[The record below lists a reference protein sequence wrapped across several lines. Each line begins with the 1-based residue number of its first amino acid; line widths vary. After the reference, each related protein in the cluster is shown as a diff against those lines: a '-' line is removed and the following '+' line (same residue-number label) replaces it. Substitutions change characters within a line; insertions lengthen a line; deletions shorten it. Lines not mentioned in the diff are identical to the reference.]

1 MDKYNIIKVNASHQY
16 DVMVCNGMLPELG
29 NVMSELFDK
38 CSIAI
43 LTDDIVEALYADTVI
58 KSLEANGFRCIKHT
72 IPNGESSKNMD
83 SVLSFINFMA
93 SEQITRSDMVLA
105 LGGGV
110 IGDMAGFASA
120 IYLRGIRY
128 IQVPTTL
135 LAAVDSSVGGKTA
148 VDISAGKNLIGAF
161 HQPSLVICDTA
172 TLETLPANIL
182 RDGYAEVIK
191 YGVIL
196 DKDLYNN
203 LLKKDSALLE
213 QIISRCIE
221 IKRDVVTADE
231 FDKGERQLL
240 NFGHTLGHSIELLSN
255 FTITHGEAVAKG
267 MVIAAKLGKECGYA
281 DVVEPI
287 KNIVEMYG
295 FDTSCPYSA
304 EQLYRVSLSDKKRQK
319 EKITIVIPESVGK
332 CILHTIPTEEL
343 LSLLNRIKL

>member
-1 MDKYNIIKVNASHQY
+1 MDKYNIIKVNTSHKY
-16 DVMVCNGMLPELG
+16 NVMVCNGMLHELG
-29 NVMSELFDK
+29 GVMSKLFDR

-43 LTDDIVEALYADTVI
+43 LTDDIVDALYADTVI
-58 KSLEANGFRCIKHT
+58 KSLKANGFRCIKHT

-148 VDISAGKNLIGAF
+148 IDISAGKNLIGAF

-196 DKDLYNN
+196 DKELFDILSRSTKGNP
-203 LLKKDSALLE
+203 E
-213 QIISRCIE
+213 EIIARCIS

>member
-1 MDKYNIIKVNASHQY
+1 MNNYTTIRVNTSKQY
-16 DVMVCNGMLPELG
+16 DVLVCNGSLAEIG
-29 NVMSELFDK
+29 AVVANQFDK
-38 CSIAI
+38 CRIAI
-43 LTDDIVEALYADTVI
+43 LTDDIVNSLYADTVTE
-58 KSLEANGFRCIKHT
+58 SLQQNGFSCVKYIF
-72 IPNGESSKNMD
+72 PNGERSKNINT
-83 SVLSFINFMA
+83 VLGFINFLA
-93 SEQITRSDMVLA
+93 AEQITRSDLILA

-110 IGDMAGFASA
+110 VGDMAGFASA
-120 IYLRGIRY
+120 IYLRGIKY

-161 HQPSLVICDTA
+161 HQPVLVFCDIS
-172 TLETLPANIL
+172 TLNTLPANIM
-182 RDGYAEVIK
+182 RDGFAEVIK
-191 YGVIL
+191 YGIIL
-196 DKDLYNN
+196 DKELYNN

-295 FDTSCPYSA
+295 FDTYCPYSA
-304 EQLYRVSLSDKKRQK
+304 TEIYKVALSDKKRDK
-319 EKITIVIPESVGK
+319 NNITVVLPESIGK
-332 CILHTIPTEEL
+332 CVLHTISTEEFYN
-343 LSLLNRIKL
+343 LLNRIKL

>member
-1 MDKYNIIKVNASHQY
+1 MNNYTTIRVNTSKQY
-16 DVMVCNGMLPELG
+16 DVLVCNGSLAEIG
-29 NVMSELFDK
+29 AVVANQFDK
-38 CSIAI
+38 CRIAI
-43 LTDDIVEALYADTVI
+43 LTDDIVDALYADTVV
-58 KSLEANGFRCIKHT
+58 KSLELNGFRCIKHT
-72 IPNGESSKNMD
+72 IANGESSKNMD
-83 SVLSFINFMA
+83 SVLAFINFMA
-93 SEQITRSDMVLA
+93 SEHITRSDMVLA

-110 IGDMAGFASA
+110 VGDMAGFASA
-120 IYLRGIRY
+120 IYLRGIKY

-196 DKDLYNN
+196 DKKLFDILSRSTKGNP
-203 LLKKDSALLE
+203 E
-213 QIISRCIE
+213 EIIARCIS

-319 EKITIVIPESVGK
+319 EKITIVIPESIGK

>member
-29 NVMSELFDK
+29 NVMSKLFDR

-43 LTDDIVEALYADTVI
+43 LTDDIVDALYADAVI
-58 KSLEANGFRCIKHT
+58 KSLKANGFRCIKHT

-120 IYLRGIRY
+120 IYLRGIKY

-161 HQPSLVICDTA
+161 HQPALVFCDIS
-172 TLETLPANIL
+172 TLNTLPANIM
-182 RDGYAEVIK
+182 RDGFAEVIK
-191 YGVIL
+191 YGIIL
-196 DKDLYNN
+196 DKALYNK

-221 IKRDVVTADE
+221 IKRDVVAADE

-240 NFGHTLGHSIELLSN
+240 NFGHTIGHSIELLSN

-295 FDTSCPYSA
+295 FDTNCPYSA
-304 EQLYRVSLSDKKRQK
+304 TDLYRVALSDKKRNRDN
-319 EKITIVIPESVGK
+319 ITVVLPESIGK
-332 CILHTIPTEEL
+332 CVLHTISTEEL
-343 LSLLNRIKL
+343 HNLLNRIKL

>member
-1 MDKYNIIKVNASHQY
+1 MNNYTTIRVNTSKQY
-16 DVMVCNGMLPELG
+16 DVLVCNGSLAEIG
-29 NVMSELFDK
+29 AVVANQFDK
-38 CSIAI
+38 CRIAI
-43 LTDDIVEALYADTVI
+43 LTDDIVNSLYADTVTE
-58 KSLEANGFRCIKHT
+58 SLQQNGFSCAKYIF
-72 IPNGESSKNMD
+72 PNGEKSKNINT
-83 SVLSFINFMA
+83 VLEFIDFLA
-93 SEQITRSDMVLA
+93 AEQITRSDLILA

-110 IGDMAGFASA
+110 VGDMAGFASA
-120 IYLRGIRY
+120 IYLRGIKY

-148 VDISAGKNLIGAF
+148 VDISSGKNLIGAF

-196 DKDLYNN
+196 DKELFNILSRSTKGN
-203 LLKKDSALLE
+203 SE
-213 QIISRCIE
+213 EIIARCIS